1 MVSLPR
7 LLDLLMPT
15 FYEYMQQPRYWIARD
30 DEGYWLVP
38 VRDQGWHERTQ
49 FVGHVMNL
57 QEVRDFEGI
66 DLGLPTN

>member
-1 MVSLPR
+1 MLI
-7 LLDLLMPT
+7 

-30 DEGYWLVP
+30 DEGFWLVP
-38 VRDQGWHERTQ
+38 ARDQGWHERTQ

-66 DLGLPTN
+66 DLGVPLN